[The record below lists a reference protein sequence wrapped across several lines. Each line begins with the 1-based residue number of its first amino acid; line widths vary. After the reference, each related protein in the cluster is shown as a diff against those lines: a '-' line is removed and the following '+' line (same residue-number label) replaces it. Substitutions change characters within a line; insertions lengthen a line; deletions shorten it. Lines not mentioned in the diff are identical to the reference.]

1 MTPILFTEC
10 EIGNV
15 DLIFMIDTSGSI
27 RDCNPHGFQLMLDFI
42 TNIIQFFTIGFQESL
57 VGVILFSN
65 DATLQFNVK
74 TYTNIN
80 DLLTAVYS
88 LPYHGGFTN
97 TAAALELLLNSAQDG
112 TMGLRSG
119 YPHIAVLITD
129 GVATER
135 ADETIPMAERV
146 LRSNI
151 FQAIYAIGIS
161 SEVNVN
167 ELHAITGNP
176 SHVLESASFA
186 ALDQLRGA
194 VSQGFCGGELLYDH
208 VAIVLTMKD
217 HFKSWKVN
225 FPLIIDTLLY
235 ALYHHIC
242 RP

>member
-1 MTPILFTEC
+1 MFTEC
-10 EIGNV
+10 EIANV
-15 DLIFMIDTSGSI
+15 DLIFLIDASGSI
-27 RDCNPHGFQLMLDFI
+27 RDSSPPGSDNFQILLDFI
-42 TNIIQFFTIGFQESL
+42 TAIIQLFTIGFQESL

-88 LPYHGGFTN
+88 LPYHGGTTN

-119 YPHIAVLITD
+119 YSHIAVLITD
-129 GVATER
+129 GVANER

-161 SEVNVN
+161 SEVDVN
-167 ELHAITGNP
+167 ELRAIADSP
-176 SHVLESASFA
+176 SHVFQRPSFY
-186 ALDQLRGA
+186 ALGQLKGEL
-194 VSQGFCGGELLYDH
+194 SQGFCSGELLN
-208 VAIVLTMKD
+208 L
-217 HFKSWKVN
+217 
-225 FPLIIDTLLY
+225 
-235 ALYHHIC
+235 
-242 RP
+242 